1 MRGSVGYLSA
11 ALLHL
16 AIKAAVGRSH
26 PVGASLLQLGP
37 TTSSFPSGQAASD
50 LALVLGTSQEVPLLF
65 VPLSVATMA
74 VHWSLVRKRGHY
86 PSDVLAGGA
95 LAIVVA
101 LALWKLR
108 PPGRPAA
115 GNEPAPAADPSLSR
129 S

>member
-1 MRGSVGYLSA
+1 
-11 ALLHL
+11 
-16 AIKAAVGRSH
+16 
-26 PVGASLLQLGP
+26 
-37 TTSSFPSGQAASD
+37 
-50 LALVLGTSQEVPLLF
+50 
-65 VPLSVATMA
+65 MA

-101 LALWKLR
+101 LAMWKLR
-108 PPGRPAA
+108 PPGRPEA